1 MFVGSFPVYLSSL
14 LGHILGGEPL
24 IISGPTFYPQDT
36 IHCIFGDIQTNGSY
50 VNSQQ
55 CLCIVPAAF
64 NTGVVDLTV
73 KITRGKRS
81 LYGFSKYRYSKFYL
95 WYHNYDQIL

>member
-1 MFVGSFPVYLSSL
+1 MIIFLFVGSFPVLLSSSI
-14 LGHILGGEPL
+14 GHILGGEPL

-50 VNSQQ
+50 VSRQQ
-55 CLCIVPAAF
+55 CLCIVPAAS

-73 KITRGKRS
+73 EITRGIAT
-81 LYGFSKYRYSKFYL
+81 LYGLTKYRYSKFY
-95 WYHNYDQIL
+95 I